1 MNESVKETLT
11 SDVEVGTFL
20 SGGIEFFSNFSY
32 SKKHTKN
39 KIKTFSLCFE
49 DEDYNEQKFSKVVSD
64 HIASNHKEKFIK
76 PIGYV
81 QIIQ

>member
-20 SGGIEFFSNFSY
+20 SGGIDSSLI
-32 SKKHTKN
+32 SAIAQKHSKN

-49 DEDYNEQKFSKVVSD
+49 DEDYNED
-64 HIASNHKEKFIK
+64 DGDDTDEEEDDDGDADEDIDEDGAE
-76 PIGYV
+76 
-81 QIIQ
+81 